1 MMLVSKFIVLGDT
14 HFGARGDS
22 LKFHAYMEKFYTEFL
37 FPYMQQNQIKVI
49 YQLGDLFDRRKF
61 INFNTLAE
69 CKRYFFDHL
78 HQNGIQLIT
87 LLGNHDIFWKESLA
101 VNAQNLI
108 LGEYDNIT
116 VIDKPTRMH
125 EDNASIDLIPW
136 ICKENENE
144 VFGFID
150 NSKSDL
156 CFGHFEIAG
165 FPMYRGMHAEE
176 GLSHE
181 MFTRYERV
189 LSGHYHTR
197 SKQENIE
204 YIGTPYEM
212 TWQDSGDP
220 KGFSVFDTET
230 RELTFHQNPF
240 TIHEKIEYND
250 KDQEPLDLTTI
261 QLKDKYIKL
270 VVINK
275 TDLYKFDRFV
285 NTLYEQEPY
294 EVKIIEDLSEFN
306 EGTIDAEINLEDTVS
321 ILGNYIDSVQ
331 TEGDK
336 EAIKTFVKS
345 LYIEAIN
352 QEVV

>member
-1 MMLVSKFIVLGDT
+1 
-14 HFGARGDS
+14 
-22 LKFHAYMEKFYTEFL
+22 MEEH
-37 FPYMQQNQIKVI
+37 NIKAI

-78 HQNGIQLIT
+78 KAKGIQLIT

-101 VNAQNLI
+101 VNAQSLI
-108 LGEYDNIT
+108 LGEYDNII

-136 ICKENENE
+136 ICKENESD
-144 VFGFID
+144 VFSFID

-156 CFGHFEIAG
+156 CLGHFEIAG
-165 FPMYRGMHAEE
+165 FPMYRGMVAEE
-176 GLSHE
+176 GLSHD
-181 MFTRYERV
+181 MFAKYERV

-212 TWQDSGDP
+212 TWQDAGDP
-220 KGFSVFDTET
+220 KGFSVFDTDT
-230 RELTFHQNPF
+230 RELTFMQNPF

-250 KDQEPLDLTTI
+250 KDVEPIDLTTI
-261 QLKDKYIKL
+261 EIKDKYIKL

-275 TDLYKFDRFV
+275 IDLYKFDRFV
-285 NTLYEQEPY
+285 NQLYEQQPY

-306 EGTIDAEINLEDTVS
+306 EGTIDSEINLEDTVS

-336 EAIKTFVKS
+336 EAIKTFVKA

>member
-1 MMLVSKFIVLGDT
+1 MSLVSKFIVLGDT
-14 HFGARGDS
+14 HFGVRGDS
-22 LKFHAYMEKFYTEFL
+22 LKFHTYYERFYEKFL
-37 FPYMQQNQIKVI
+37 FPYMEEHNIKAI

-78 HQNGIQLIT
+78 KAKGIQLIT

-101 VNAQNLI
+101 VNAQSLI
-108 LGEYDNIT
+108 LGEYDNII

-136 ICKENENE
+136 ICKENESD
-144 VFGFID
+144 VFSFID

-156 CFGHFEIAG
+156 CLGHFEIAG
-165 FPMYRGMHAEE
+165 FPMYRGMVAEE
-176 GLSHE
+176 GLSHD
-181 MFTRYERV
+181 MFAKYERV

-212 TWQDSGDP
+212 TWQDAGDP
-220 KGFSVFDTET
+220 KGFSVFDTDT
-230 RELTFHQNPF
+230 RELTFMQNPF

-250 KDQEPLDLTTI
+250 KDVEPIDLTTI
-261 QLKDKYIKL
+261 EIKDKYIKL

-285 NTLYEQEPY
+285 NQLYEQQPY

-306 EGTIDAEINLEDTVS
+306 EGTIDSEINLEDTVS

-336 EAIKTFVKS
+336 EAIKTFVKA

>member
-1 MMLVSKFIVLGDT
+1 MSKIVILGDC
-14 HFGARGDS
+14 HFGVRGDS
-22 LKFHAYMEKFYTEFL
+22 LKFHKYYERFYEEFL
-37 FPYMQQNQIKVI
+37 FPYMKEHNIKAI

-61 INFNTLAE
+61 VNFNTLAE
-69 CKRYFFDHL
+69 CKRYFFDEL
-78 HQNGIQLIT
+78 KTRGIQLIT
-87 LLGNHDIFWKESLA
+87 LLGNHDIFWKESLS
-101 VNAQNLI
+101 VNAQSLI
-108 LGEYDNIT
+108 LGEYDNII
-116 VIDKPTRMH
+116 VIDKPTRIH

-136 ICKENENE
+136 ICKENEVD
-144 VFGFID
+144 VFSFID
-150 NSKSDL
+150 NSKSEL
-156 CFGHFEIAG
+156 CLGHFEIAG
-165 FPMYRGMHAEE
+165 FPMYRGMHSEE

-181 MFTRYERV
+181 MFAKYERV

-212 TWQDSGDP
+212 TWQDAGDP

-230 RELTFHQNPF
+230 RQLEFHQNPF

-250 KDQEPLDLTTI
+250 KDAEPIDLTTI
-261 QLKDKYIKL
+261 EIKDKYIKL

-285 NTLYEQEPY
+285 NLLYEQEPY

-321 ILGNYIDSVQ
+321 ILGNYIDSIQ

>member
-1 MMLVSKFIVLGDT
+1 MSKFIVLGDC
-14 HFGARGDS
+14 HFGVRGDS
-22 LKFHAYMEKFYTEFL
+22 LKFHAYMEKFYRDFL
-37 FPYMQQNQIKVI
+37 FPYMEQNQIKVI

-61 INFNTLAE
+61 VNFNTLAE
-69 CKRYFFDHL
+69 CKRYFFDEL
-78 HQNGIQLIT
+78 KTRGIQLIT

-101 VNAQNLI
+101 VNAQSLI

-136 ICKENENE
+136 ICKENEND
-144 VFGFID
+144 VFEFID
-150 NSKSDL
+150 SSKSDL
-156 CFGHFEIAG
+156 CLGHFEIAG
-165 FPMYRGMHAEE
+165 FPMYRGMHSEE

-181 MFTRYERV
+181 MFAKYERV

-204 YIGTPYEM
+204 YVGTPYEM
-212 TWQDSGDP
+212 TWQDASDP

-230 RELTFHQNPF
+230 RQLEFHQNPF

-250 KDQEPLDLTTI
+250 KDVEPIDLTTI
-261 QLKDKYIKL
+261 EIKDKYIKL

-285 NTLYEQEPY
+285 NQLYEQEPY

-306 EGTIDAEINLEDTVS
+306 EGTIDAEISLTDTLS
-321 ILGNYIDSVQ
+321 IVDSYIDSLQ
-331 TEGDK
+331 AEGNK
-336 EAIKTFVKS
+336 EAIKSFVKG

-352 QEVV
+352 QEAV

>member
-1 MMLVSKFIVLGDT
+1 
-14 HFGARGDS
+14 
-22 LKFHAYMEKFYTEFL
+22 ME
-37 FPYMQQNQIKVI
+37 QHNIKAI

-69 CKRYFFDHL
+69 CKRYFFDEL
-78 HQNGIQLIT
+78 KARGIQLIT

-101 VNAQNLI
+101 VNAQSLI
-108 LGEYDNIT
+108 LGEYDNIII
-116 VIDKPTRMH
+116 IDKPTRMH

-136 ICKENENE
+136 ICKENEND
-144 VFGFID
+144 VFSFID
-150 NSKSDL
+150 SSKSDL
-156 CFGHFEIAG
+156 CFGHFELVG
-165 FPMYRGMHAEE
+165 FPMHRGMMAET
-176 GLSHE
+176 GLSHN
-181 MFTRYERV
+181 MFAKYERV

-212 TWQDSGDP
+212 TWQDADDP

-230 RELTFHQNPF
+230 RQLEFIQNPF
-240 TIHEKIEYND
+240 TIHSKIEYND
-250 KDQEPLDLTTI
+250 KDVEPIDLTTI
-261 QLKDKYIKL
+261 EIKDKYIKL

-285 NTLYEQEPY
+285 NTLYEQQPY

-306 EGTIDAEINLEDTVS
+306 EGTINAEINLEDTVS

-331 TEGDK
+331 TDGDK
-336 EAIKTFVKS
+336 EAIKTFVKA

>member
-1 MMLVSKFIVLGDT
+1 M
-14 HFGARGDS
+14 
-22 LKFHAYMEKFYTEFL
+22 
-37 FPYMQQNQIKVI
+37 
-49 YQLGDLFDRRKF
+49 
-61 INFNTLAE
+61 
-69 CKRYFFDHL
+69 
-78 HQNGIQLIT
+78 
-87 LLGNHDIFWKESLA
+87 
-101 VNAQNLI
+101 I
-108 LGEYDNIT
+108 LGEYDNII

-125 EDNASIDLIPW
+125 EDNTTIDLIPW
-136 ICKENENE
+136 ICKENETD
-144 VFGFID
+144 VFSFID
-150 NSKSDL
+150 SSKSDL
-156 CFGHFEIAG
+156 CLGHFEIAG
-165 FPMYRGMHAEE
+165 FPMYRGMVAED
-176 GLSHE
+176 GLSHD
-181 MFTRYERV
+181 MFSKYERV

-212 TWQDSGDP
+212 TWQDASDP
-220 KGFSVFDTET
+220 KGFSVFDTVSRQLE
-230 RELTFHQNPF
+230 FIQNPF

-250 KDQEPLDLTTI
+250 KDVEPIDLTTI
-261 QLKDKYIKL
+261 EIKDKYIKL

-285 NTLYEQEPY
+285 NLLYEQEPY

-306 EGTIDAEINLEDTVS
+306 EGTIDAEINLEDTIS

-336 EAIKTFVKS
+336 EAIKSFVKG

>member
-1 MMLVSKFIVLGDT
+1 
-14 HFGARGDS
+14 
-22 LKFHAYMEKFYTEFL
+22 
-37 FPYMQQNQIKVI
+37 MQEHKIKAI

-69 CKRYFFDHL
+69 CKRYFFDYL
-78 HQNGIQLIT
+78 HTNGIQLVT
-87 LLGNHDIFWKESLA
+87 LLGNHDIFWKESLS
-101 VNAQNLI
+101 VNAQSLI
-108 LGEYDNIT
+108 LGEYDNII

-125 EDNASIDLIPW
+125 EDNTTIDLIPW
-136 ICKENENE
+136 ICKENQTD
-144 VFGFID
+144 VFNFID
-150 NSKSDL
+150 TSKSDL
-156 CFGHFEIAG
+156 CLGHFELVG
-165 FPMYRGMHAEE
+165 FPMHRGMLAET
-176 GLSHE
+176 GLSHD
-181 MFTRYERV
+181 MFAKYERV

-197 SKQENIE
+197 SKQENVE
-204 YIGTPYEM
+204 YIGVPYEM
-212 TWQDSGDP
+212 TWQDANDP
-220 KGFSVFDTET
+220 KGFGVFDTET
-230 RELTFHQNPF
+230 RQLEFIQNPF

-250 KDQEPLDLTTI
+250 KDVEPIDLTTI
-261 QLKDKYIKL
+261 EIKDKYIKL

-285 NTLYEQEPY
+285 NQLYEQEPY

-336 EAIKTFVKS
+336 EAIKTFVKA

>member
-1 MMLVSKFIVLGDT
+1 
-14 HFGARGDS
+14 
-22 LKFHAYMEKFYTEFL
+22 
-37 FPYMQQNQIKVI
+37 
-49 YQLGDLFDRRKF
+49 
-61 INFNTLAE
+61 
-69 CKRYFFDHL
+69 
-78 HQNGIQLIT
+78 
-87 LLGNHDIFWKESLA
+87 
-101 VNAQNLI
+101 
-108 LGEYDNIT
+108 

-125 EDNASIDLIPW
+125 EDNTTIDLIPW
-136 ICKENENE
+136 ICKENEVD
-144 VFGFID
+144 VFSFID
-150 NSKSDL
+150 SSKSDL
-156 CFGHFEIAG
+156 CLGHFEIAG
-165 FPMYRGMHAEE
+165 FPMYRGMVAED
-176 GLSHE
+176 GLSHD
-181 MFTRYERV
+181 MFSKYERV

-212 TWQDSGDP
+212 TWQDASDP

-230 RELTFHQNPF
+230 RQLEFVQNPF
-240 TIHEKIEYND
+240 TIHIKIEYND
-250 KDQEPLDLTTI
+250 KDVEPIDLTTI
-261 QLKDKYIKL
+261 EIKDKYIKL

-285 NTLYEQEPY
+285 NLLYEQEPY

-306 EGTIDAEINLEDTVS
+306 EGTIDAEINLEDTIS

-336 EAIKTFVKS
+336 EAIKSFVKG

>member
-1 MMLVSKFIVLGDT
+1 MNLVSKFVVLGDT
-14 HFGARGDS
+14 HFGVRGDS
-22 LKFHAYMEKFYTEFL
+22 LKFHTYMEKFYRDFL
-37 FPYMQQNQIKVI
+37 FPYMEQNQIKVI

-61 INFNTLAE
+61 VNFNTLAE
-69 CKRYFFDHL
+69 CKRYFFDEL
-78 HQNGIQLIT
+78 KTRGIQLIT

-101 VNAQNLI
+101 VNAQSLI

-136 ICKENENE
+136 ICKENEND
-144 VFGFID
+144 VFEFID
-150 NSKSDL
+150 SSKSDL
-156 CFGHFEIAG
+156 CLGHFEIAG
-165 FPMYRGMHAEE
+165 FPMYRGMHSEE

-181 MFTRYERV
+181 MFAKYERV

-204 YIGTPYEM
+204 YVGTPYEM
-212 TWQDSGDP
+212 TWQDASDP

-230 RELTFHQNPF
+230 RQLEFHQNPF

-250 KDQEPLDLTTI
+250 KDVEPIDLTTI
-261 QLKDKYIKL
+261 DIKDKYIKL

-285 NTLYEQEPY
+285 NTLYEQQPY

-321 ILGNYIDSVQ
+321 ILGNYIDSIQ

>member
-1 MMLVSKFIVLGDT
+1 MSLVSKFIVLGDT
-14 HFGARGDS
+14 HFGVRGDS
-22 LKFHAYMEKFYTEFL
+22 LKFHTYYERFYEKFL
-37 FPYMQQNQIKVI
+37 FPYMEEHNIKAI

-78 HQNGIQLIT
+78 KTKGIQLIT

-101 VNAQNLI
+101 VNAQSLI
-108 LGEYDNIT
+108 LGEYDNII

-136 ICKENENE
+136 ICKENESD
-144 VFGFID
+144 VFSFID

-156 CFGHFEIAG
+156 CLGHFEIAG
-165 FPMYRGMHAEE
+165 FPMYRGMVAEE
-176 GLSHE
+176 GLSHD
-181 MFTRYERV
+181 MFAKYERV

-212 TWQDSGDP
+212 TWQDAGDP
-220 KGFSVFDTET
+220 KGFSVFDTDT
-230 RELTFHQNPF
+230 RELTFMQNPF

-250 KDQEPLDLTTI
+250 KDVEPIDLTTI
-261 QLKDKYIKL
+261 EIKDKYIKL

-285 NTLYEQEPY
+285 NQLYEQQPY

-306 EGTIDAEINLEDTVS
+306 EGTIDSEINLEDTVS

-336 EAIKTFVKS
+336 EAIKTFVKA

>member
-181 MFTRYERV
+181 MFIRYE
-189 LSGHYHTR
+189 
-197 SKQENIE
+197 
-204 YIGTPYEM
+204 IGRAH
-212 TWQDSGDP
+212 
-220 KGFSVFDTET
+220 V
-230 RELTFHQNPF
+230 
-240 TIHEKIEYND
+240 
-250 KDQEPLDLTTI
+250 
-261 QLKDKYIKL
+261 
-270 VVINK
+270 
-275 TDLYKFDRFV
+275 
-285 NTLYEQEPY
+285 
-294 EVKIIEDLSEFN
+294 
-306 EGTIDAEINLEDTVS
+306 
-321 ILGNYIDSVQ
+321 
-331 TEGDK
+331 
-336 EAIKTFVKS
+336 
-345 LYIEAIN
+345 
-352 QEVV
+352 